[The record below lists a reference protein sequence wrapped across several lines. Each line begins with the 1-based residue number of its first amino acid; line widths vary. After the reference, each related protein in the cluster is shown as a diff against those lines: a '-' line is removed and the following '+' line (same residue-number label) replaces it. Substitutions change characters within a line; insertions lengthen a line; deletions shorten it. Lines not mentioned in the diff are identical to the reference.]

1 MKIDAKILKTILASQ
16 IQQYIKRIMPH
27 DQVEFIPKT
36 QGWFNNHKS
45 IHIIHQINKS
55 QNKHH
60 MIISNNAE
68 KASGKIQHHS

>member
-1 MKIDAKILKTILASQ
+1 MKIDAKILKTTLASQ

-45 IHIIHQINKS
+45 IHVIRQSNKS